1 MPLRLYALITVW
13 SEEHLESL
21 LERAALEGPI
31 MIAID
36 DLHWADSGTAAALRT
51 PPIRLSGLP
60 NRLGLRAA
68 PVCWFDAGHVG
79 TR

>member
-1 MPLRLYALITVW
+1 
-13 SEEHLESL
+13 
-21 LERAALEGPI
+21 

-51 PPIRLSGLP
+51 LPIRLSGAD
-60 NRLGLRAA
+60 RLGSLRPA
-68 PVCWFDAGHVG
+68 PGSWFDADHAG

>member
-36 DLHWADSGTAAALRT
+36 DLHWADSGTAADLRT
-51 PPIRLSGLP
+51 LPIPLSGAD
-60 NRLGLRAA
+60 RLGLRPA
-68 PVCWFDAGHVG
+68 PGSWFDADHAG